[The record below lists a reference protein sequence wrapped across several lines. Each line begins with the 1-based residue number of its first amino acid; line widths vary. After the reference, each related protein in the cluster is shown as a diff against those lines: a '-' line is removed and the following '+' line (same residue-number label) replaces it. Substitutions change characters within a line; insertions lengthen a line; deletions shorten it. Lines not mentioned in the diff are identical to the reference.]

1 MTIRLFQKVYDP
13 LSINDMESDTYHAF
27 EPEYNA
33 AIVAIPRDESGQ
45 FMGKF
50 KVTIDWIDG

>member
-13 LSINDMESDTYHAF
+13 LEINDMDSDTYLAF
-27 EPEYNA
+27 EPEHNA
-33 AIVAIPRDESGQ
+33 AIIAIPRDESGQ

-50 KVTIDWIDG
+50 KVTIEWIDG

>member
-13 LSINDMESDTYHAF
+13 MSINDIVFDASNALDPM
-27 EPEYNA
+27 YNS
-33 AIVAIPRDESGQ
+33 AIVAIPTDESEQ

-50 KVTIDWIDG
+50 KVTIEWIDG